1 MAVTS
6 SPSPATD
13 RDGAAPG
20 NPFAWFLTRALIA
33 GALAGI
39 AGALFL
45 WVAGEPVIRRALDVE
60 AERSHGDESEHV
72 EMFTRGVQVV
82 GGMLAAV
89 LYGVLLAVVFGLV
102 FMAVRHRTALATDFQ
117 RAVALAGCAF
127 AALGLIPALK
137 YPANPP
143 AVGDPETVGQRTVLY
158 LILLAIGV
166 LVIYTAWRGARALRA
181 AGWPQHRRVPLV
193 AGAVAAAL
201 ALTYAVL
208 PASPDVVPDDVPAD
222 LLWRF
227 RVMSL
232 AGLAI
237 MWGTL
242 GLTFGWLCMIRRRWV
257 TFGR

>member
-6 SPSPATD
+6 SPSPATSSAGSTPD
-13 RDGAAPG
+13 
-20 NPFAWFLTRALIA
+20 NPFGWFLGRALIA
-33 GALAGI
+33 GGLAGL

-45 WVAGEPVIRRALDVE
+45 WVAGEPVIRRALEVE
-60 AERSHGDESEHV
+60 AERTAVAGDEAGHT
-72 EMFTRGVQVV
+72 EMFTRGVQVA

-89 LYGVLLAVVFGLV
+89 LYGVVLAAVFGLV
-102 FMAVRHRTALATDFQ
+102 FMVVRHRTELATDFQ
-117 RAVALAGCAF
+117 RSIALAGCAF
-127 AALGLIPALK
+127 GALGLIPGLK

-166 LVIYTAWRGARALRA
+166 LVIYSAWRAARALRS
-181 AGWPQHRRVPLV
+181 AGWPQHHRVPLV
-193 AGAVAAAL
+193 AGGVAVAVAVA
-201 ALTYAVL
+201 YAVL
-208 PASPDVVPDDVPAD
+208 PASPDAIPEDVPAD

-227 RVMSL
+227 RITSL

-242 GLTFGWLCMIRRRWV
+242 GLAFGWLCSFRR
-257 TFGR
+257 